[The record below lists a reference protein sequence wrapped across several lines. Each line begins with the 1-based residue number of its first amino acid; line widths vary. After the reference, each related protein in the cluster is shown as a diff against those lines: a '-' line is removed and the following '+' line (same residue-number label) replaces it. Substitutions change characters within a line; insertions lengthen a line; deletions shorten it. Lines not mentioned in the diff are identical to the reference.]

1 MRADSFSKGFAGRCF
16 ANTLAAGS
24 LFGLAGIAQ
33 AGDFNFSNGI
43 DGRFSLTV
51 STGTAVRTADAQRD
65 LIGPNN
71 SFAAGQNGLGG
82 SNTTDDGNRNFKK
95 GDSFSTTA
103 KAIGEL
109 NLRKDDTQF
118 FMRVKA
124 LRDLSLTGNT
134 VPHGST
140 ANGYVPNQKL
150 LDQGYEEP
158 LSQFSSAK
166 VLDAYVSQ
174 EFEYMEGK
182 RASIKVGNQAVNW
195 GEALF
200 VLGGVNQFGRL
211 DAVSAR
217 RPDVQLKEIFSP
229 IPQITTNIGIADGLS
244 VEAFYQLKNK
254 SVIVD
259 GCGTFFS
266 PSDLLN
272 CNQKEGVLGA
282 GDARLA
288 NPLTGAPVPVPGFAG
303 TSISAANYNCRSD
316 RELYNGA
323 KPCSA
328 DELAAVGFAGGDA
341 NNASNQALG
350 PVNFRLPQLA
360 SRKAKDG
367 GQFGLSSRYFSNLL
381 GTEFG
386 FYYVNY
392 HQRLPA
398 LGLTRDK
405 SFFQPIVNSFWNATG
420 NAAPLHNAGVV
431 KELAYFFDYSAQR
444 IKVLGMSAATEMGGF
459 SLFGEVTR
467 TSDFPVAYNSVDF
480 VRGVAT
486 GRGPLA
492 DLFGDAQ
499 NTGLIK
505 GYDLKS
511 KTQIQMS
518 TIRSFPRVL
527 AAESLTLIAEA
538 GFQKWDGISK
548 DASTGVRYGRGVVY
562 GYGDHSSQSGAD
574 GGNPN
579 PNFREAKGYATPTAY
594 GYRTLLQLSYPNAI
608 AGINLRPRFFFS
620 HDVKGYSADG
630 VFIEDRKSI
639 GLSLR
644 GEYASRYFGEMGYNK
659 FDKKAKYDPFRD
671 HDFAT
676 LVFGAT
682 F

>member
-1 MRADSFSKGFAGRCF
+1 MRADTFSKNFARHCF
-16 ANTLAAGS
+16 AMTLAAGS
-24 LFGLAGIAQ
+24 LFGLATAAQ

-71 SFAAGQNGLGG
+71 SFAPGQNGLGG

-109 NLRKDDTQF
+109 NLRKDNTQF

-140 ANGYVPNQKL
+140 ANAYVPNQKL
-150 LDQGYEEP
+150 PDQGFEEP

-174 EFEYMEGK
+174 EFEYMDGK

-229 IPQITTNIGIADGLS
+229 IPQITANIGIADGLS

-272 CNQKEGVLGA
+272 CNQKEGLLGA
-282 GDARLA
+282 GDAKLDG
-288 NPLTGAPVPVPGFAG
+288 N
-303 TSISAANYNCRSD
+303 SAANYNCRSD

-323 KPCSA
+323 QPCSA
-328 DELAAVGFAGGDA
+328 AELAAVGFTGSPLNDA
-341 NNASNQALG
+341 SSTGVPAL
-350 PVNFRLPQLA
+350 NFRLPQLA
-360 SRKAKDG
+360 SRKARDG

-392 HQRLPA
+392 NQRLPA
-398 LGLTRDK
+398 LGLTRDQN
-405 SFFQPIVNSFWNATG
+405 FFTPIAGSFWSSSN
-420 NAAPLHNAGVV
+420 PLTTAVPGRDPVV
-431 KELAYFFDYSAQR
+431 NPIGYFFDYSAER
-444 IKVLGMSAATEMGGF
+444 IKVLGMSAATELGGF

-467 TSDFPVAYNSVDF
+467 TSDYPVAYNSVDF

-486 GRGPLA
+486 SAGPLA
-492 DLFGDAQ
+492 SLGGAAGA
-499 NTGLIK
+499 TGLIK
-505 GYDLKS
+505 GYDLKN
-511 KTQIQMS
+511 KTQFQVS

-527 AAESLTLIAEA
+527 SAESLTLIAEA
-538 GFQKWDGISK
+538 GFQRWDGISK
-548 DASTGVRYGRGVVY
+548 DASTGMRYGRGVVY
-562 GYGDHSSQSGAD
+562 GYGDHSSQSGVD

-579 PNFREAKGYATPTAY
+579 PSYREAKGYATPTAY
-594 GYRTLLQLSYPNAI
+594 GYRTLLQLSYPNAV

-644 GEYASRYFGEMGYNK
+644 GEYASRYFGEVGYNK